1 MMLSDDFD
9 GNKGRVGTPNGN
21 SGAGSVGNYGVSP
34 RDGGGSGGYGTS
46 GSSEV
51 RADGTASFRRCRRGE
66 GPRTELR
73 VLINT
78 KNAGA
83 IIGKGGSN
91 IKRLRE
97 SYKSSVTVPDCSGP
111 ERILTI
117 TAELGTALEVL
128 VDVVPRLDDYKDH
141 VDLNFDCEVRI
152 LVHQSQVGSIIGRAG
167 GKIKELRDITGTNIR
182 VYSQCCPMSTDRVI
196 QITGKP
202 DLVCDTIQQVLEI
215 ASSAGIKGGVQPY
228 DPYNFDD
235 FAAPEYG
242 GFGDPQNPNVRGG
255 GPMSVPR
262 GFGRQ
267 SGGGGGGAPF
277 GSGGGPGRS
286 RGGIQRGGGAG
297 GGGAGGNGN
306 DWNSHLDP
314 TFAGQ
319 PNTSRSE
326 GERTTQ
332 QVSIPKD
339 LAGSIIGTQGHR
351 IRAIRAQSGAQ
362 IIIASEVQPGS
373 NDRII
378 TITGTQEQIQNAQYL
393 LQMSVRQHSGKYT

>member
-1 MMLSDDFD
+1 MLSDDFD
-9 GNKGRVGTPNGN
+9 GKGRVGTPNGN
-21 SGAGSVGNYGVSP
+21 SGSGGVGNYGVSS
-34 RDGGGSGGYGTS
+34 RDGGGGGGYGTS
-46 GSSEV
+46 ATSDG
-51 RADGTASFRRCRRGE
+51 RADGPGSFRRCRRGE

-215 ASSAGIKGGVQPY
+215 ATSAGIKGGVQPY

-267 SGGGGGGAPF
+267 GGGGGGGGAPF
-277 GSGGGPGRS
+277 GSGGGPGGS
-286 RGGIQRGGGAG
+286 RGGNQRGGGGNG
-297 GGGAGGNGN
+297 GGN

>member
-1 MMLSDDFD
+1 M
-9 GNKGRVGTPNGN
+9 
-21 SGAGSVGNYGVSP
+21 
-34 RDGGGSGGYGTS
+34 
-46 GSSEV
+46 
-51 RADGTASFRRCRRGE
+51 
-66 GPRTELR
+66 
-73 VLINT
+73 
-78 KNAGA
+78 
-83 IIGKGGSN
+83 
-91 IKRLRE
+91 
-97 SYKSSVTVPDCSGP
+97 
-111 ERILTI
+111 
-117 TAELGTALEVL
+117 
-128 VDVVPRLDDYKDH
+128 
-141 VDLNFDCEVRI
+141 
-152 LVHQSQVGSIIGRAG
+152 
-167 GKIKELRDITGTNIR
+167 
-182 VYSQCCPMSTDRVI
+182 
-196 QITGKP
+196 
-202 DLVCDTIQQVLEI
+202 CDTIQQVLEI

-332 QVSIPKD
+332 QVC
-339 LAGSIIGTQGHR
+339 
-351 IRAIRAQSGAQ
+351 
-362 IIIASEVQPGS
+362 
-373 NDRII
+373 
-378 TITGTQEQIQNAQYL
+378 L
-393 LQMSVRQHSGKYT
+393 LISATSVAPVTNTAH

>member
-1 MMLSDDFD
+1 MLSDDFD
-9 GNKGRVGTPNGN
+9 GSGSGKGRGGSGLTPNGT
-21 SGAGSVGNYGVSP
+21 
-34 RDGGGSGGYGTS
+34 SGGNFDRS
-46 GSSEV
+46 
-51 RADGTASFRRCRRGE
+51 
-66 GPRTELR
+66 GPRMELR

-91 IKRLRE
+91 IKRLRD
-97 SYKSSVTVPDCSGP
+97 SYKAGVTVPDCSGP

-117 TAELGTALEVL
+117 SADLSTALEVL
-128 VDVVPRLDDYKDH
+128 LDVVPRLDDYKDH
-141 VDLNFDCEVRI
+141 SDLNFDCEVRI

-167 GKIKELRDITGTNIR
+167 GKIKELREVTGTNIR
-182 VYSQCCPMSTDRVI
+182 VYSQCCPLSTDRVI

-202 DLVCDTIQQVLEI
+202 DLVSDTIQQIIEI
-215 ASSAGIKGGVQPY
+215 ATSAGIKGSVQPY
-228 DPYNFDD
+228 DPYHFDD
-235 FAAPEYG
+235 FNAPEYG
-242 GFGDPQNPNVRGG
+242 GFGDPRNPNMRGS

-262 GFGRQ
+262 GYGGGRRGGPPSFGGSGGGSRN
-267 SGGGGGGAPF
+267 SGRGGGGG
-277 GSGGGPGRS
+277 
-286 RGGIQRGGGAG
+286 
-297 GGGAGGNGN
+297 NN
-306 DWNSHLDP
+306 NNWDSHLDP

>member
-1 MMLSDDFD
+1 MLSDDFD
-9 GNKGRVGTPNGN
+9 AGKGRVGTPNGN
-21 SGAGSVGNYGVSP
+21 SGSGVGNFAVSS
-34 RDGGGSGGYGTS
+34 RDGVGSGAYTTSGGS
-46 GSSEV
+46 
-51 RADGTASFRRCRRGE
+51 DGRSDGPSSFRRCRRGE

-97 SYKSSVTVPDCSGP
+97 SYKSGVTVPDCSGP

-215 ASSAGIKGGVQPY
+215 ATSAGIKGGVQPY

-242 GFGDPQNPNVRGG
+242 GFGDPQNPSVRGG

-262 GFGRQ
+262 GYGRQ
-267 SGGGGGGAPF
+267 GGGSGSGAPF
-277 GSGGGPGRS
+277 GSGGGPGGS
-286 RGGIQRGGGAG
+286 RGGNQRGGA
-297 GGGAGGNGN
+297 GN

-351 IRAIRAQSGAQ
+351 IRAIRTQSGAQ

-378 TITGTQEQIQNAQYL
+378 TITGTQDQIQNAQYL